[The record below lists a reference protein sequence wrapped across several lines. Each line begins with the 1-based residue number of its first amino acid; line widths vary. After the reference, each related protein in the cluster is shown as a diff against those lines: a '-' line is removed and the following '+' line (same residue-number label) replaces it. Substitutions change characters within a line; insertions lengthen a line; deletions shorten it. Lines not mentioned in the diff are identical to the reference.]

1 MKNIL
6 ATFKEARTNN
16 NKLLAILIDPDKF
29 NDENI
34 IEVINTQQVDFV
46 LVGGSLITHG
56 NLELT
61 IQLLKSKC
69 NKPIIIFP
77 SSASHISEN
86 ADAIFLLSLISGRN
100 PEYLISQHVQAAP
113 IISKLNI
120 ETLSVSYI
128 LIDGGNLTSVAYISN
143 TTPIPAEKSDLI
155 LATALAGELIGHQ
168 LIYLEAG
175 SGAKTNVSDHSIR
188 LIKSQTNNPIV
199 VGGGIRDA
207 QTAKKLWE
215 AGADCLVIGNAAENN
230 LNIIEEIAK
239 AR

>member
-6 ATFKEARTNN
+6 ATFKEARSNN
-16 NKLLAILIDPDKF
+16 KKLLAILIDPDKF

-34 IEVINTQQVDFV
+34 IDVINTQQVDFV
-46 LVGGSLITHG
+46 LVGGSLITQG

-61 IQLLKSKC
+61 IQRLKSKC
-69 NKPIIIFP
+69 TKPIIIFP
-77 SSASHISEN
+77 SSASHISEK

-143 TTPIPAEKSDLI
+143 TTPIPAEKNELI

-175 SGAKTNVSDHSIR
+175 SGAKINVSDNSIR
-188 LIKSQTNNPIV
+188 LVKSQTNNPIV
-199 VGGGIRDA
+199 VGGGIRNA
-207 QTAKKLWE
+207 ETAKKLWE
-215 AGADCLVIGNAAENN
+215 AGADCLVIGNATENN
-230 LNIIEEIAK
+230 LTIIEEIAK

>member
-16 NKLLAILIDPDKF
+16 KKLLAILIDPDKF

-61 IQLLKSKC
+61 IQRLKSKC

-188 LIKSQTNNPIV
+188 LVKSQTNNPIV
-199 VGGGIRDA
+199 VGGGIRNA

-230 LNIIEEIAK
+230 LSIIEEIAK

>member
-1 MKNIL
+1 
-6 ATFKEARTNN
+6 
-16 NKLLAILIDPDKF
+16 
-29 NDENI
+29 
-34 IEVINTQQVDFV
+34 
-46 LVGGSLITHG
+46 
-56 NLELT
+56 
-61 IQLLKSKC
+61 
-69 NKPIIIFP
+69 
-77 SSASHISEN
+77 
-86 ADAIFLLSLISGRN
+86 
-100 PEYLISQHVQAAP
+100 
-113 IISKLNI
+113 
-120 ETLSVSYI
+120 VSYI

-188 LIKSQTNNPIV
+188 LVKSQTNNPIV

>member
-6 ATFKEARTNN
+6 ATFKEARTKN

-188 LIKSQTNNPIV
+188 LVKSQTNNPIV

>member
-16 NKLLAILIDPDKF
+16 KKLLAILIDPDKF

-34 IEVINTQQVDFV
+34 IEVINTQQVDLV

-69 NKPIIIFP
+69 TKPIIIFP

-188 LIKSQTNNPIV
+188 LVKSQTNNPIV

-207 QTAKKLWE
+207 KTAKKLWE

-230 LNIIEEIAK
+230 VNIIEEIAK

>member
-188 LIKSQTNNPIV
+188 LVKSQTNNPIV